1 MTRDVA
7 EALERLERVVIANRE
22 HYEIEL
28 KNTRDVCE
36 NLRIKLSDALA
47 DLHALQEK
55 EKARQALAEEILKSE

>member
-1 MTRDVA
+1 MTKDVA

-22 HYEIEL
+22 HYEAEL
-28 KNTRDVCE
+28 KITRDTCE
-36 NLRIKLSDALA
+36 NLRVKLFDALA

>member
-1 MTRDVA
+1 MTKDVA

-28 KNTRDVCE
+28 KNTRDACE
-36 NLRIKLSDALA
+36 NLRIKLLDALA

>member
-1 MTRDVA
+1 MTKDVA
-7 EALERLERVVIANRE
+7 EAIE

-36 NLRIKLSDALA
+36 NLRIKLLDALA

>member
-1 MTRDVA
+1 MTKDVA

-36 NLRIKLSDALA
+36 NLRIKLLDALA

-55 EKARQALAEEILKSE
+55 ERARQALAEEILKSE

>member
-1 MTRDVA
+1 MTKDVA

-36 NLRIKLSDALA
+36 NLRIKLLDALA

>member
-1 MTRDVA
+1 MTKDVA

-36 NLRIKLSDALA
+36 NLRVKLLDALA

>member
-1 MTRDVA
+1 MTKDVA
-7 EALERLERVVIANRE
+7 EAFERLERVVIANRE

-36 NLRIKLSDALA
+36 NLRIKLLDALA

>member
-1 MTRDVA
+1 MTKDVA

-22 HYEIEL
+22 HYETEL

-36 NLRIKLSDALA
+36 NLRIKLLDALA